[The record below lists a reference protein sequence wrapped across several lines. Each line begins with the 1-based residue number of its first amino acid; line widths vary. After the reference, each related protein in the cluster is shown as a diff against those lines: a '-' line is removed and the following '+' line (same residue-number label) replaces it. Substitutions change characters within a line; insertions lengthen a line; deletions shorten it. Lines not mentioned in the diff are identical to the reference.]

1 MADGFLD
8 LPLED
13 TPAGRFLQWG
23 CAAIIYLAILA
34 FALAGVAD
42 RQLDVFERE
51 PRIVTV
57 ALPPS
62 QDRARA
68 RDEMRE
74 VLELLRGQ
82 PGVAY
87 ASLIDEQEIGSLVQ
101 PWLDPQG
108 GGADAAGISSDIE
121 ILLPR
126 LIDIAYNPG
135 AAVDLEKLG
144 SELDAIAPGATIGDA
159 GLLQRSQERLAAVL
173 RTAGAVVGLVLLAT
187 AACLAVWVT
196 RVSFKQ
202 HSQAIDLLRSIGA
215 KDRYIAQQFEQHA
228 LGSSLRGTLIGF
240 VAGLS
245 TIVVVLYGGPLLGAE
260 PPGHRGL
267 GAVHWVLLAIVPLA
281 TALLI
286 AVAARVTALLGLAR
300 LR

>member
-1 MADGFLD
+1 MASGELD

-13 TPAGRFLQWG
+13 MPAGRFLQWSS
-23 CAAIIYLAILA
+23 AALVYLAVIA
-34 FALAGVAD
+34 FALAGIAD
-42 RQLDVFERE
+42 AQLDAFKRE

-57 ALPPS
+57 ALPPNP
-62 QDRARA
+62 DAAIAKGEIRK
-68 RDEMRE
+68 
-74 VLELLRGQ
+74 VLDLLRGQ

-101 PWLDPQG
+101 PWLDLE
-108 GGADAAGISSDIE
+108 GAEPDAPSGRAGLG

-135 AAVDLEKLG
+135 AAVDLDGLA
-144 SELDAIAPGATIGDA
+144 SELDALVPGTTIGDA
-159 GLLQRSQERLAAVL
+159 GLLQRSQERLADVL
-173 RTAGAVVGLVLLAT
+173 RTAGAAVGLALLFGVVGL
-187 AACLAVWVT
+187 AAWLT
-196 RVSFKQ
+196 RLSFKQ
-202 HSQAIDLLRSIGA
+202 LVHAVDLLRSMGA

-228 LGSSLRGTLIGF
+228 LGRALRGTLVGF

-245 TIVVVLYGGPLLGAE
+245 TVVIVLYGGPMVGGE
-260 PPGHRGL
+260 PPVDHGL
-267 GAVHWVLLAIVPLA
+267 DAIHWVLLAIVPLS

-286 AVAARVTALLGLAR
+286 AIAARLTALFGLAR